1 MVKDSEL
8 TCEICGN
15 PTYHKIFRIVE
26 GVKMLVC
33 PNCADVGEELPERKP
48 STRTYKIGGNI
59 QTEPKKLR
67 NSNKPAY
74 DPHGSIPTKKIAE
87 QHKEKKIGID
97 DLELKPDYQK
107 ILIKLR
113 QSKNL
118 SQAEFANSVS
128 ISETTYKAV
137 EAKKI
142 DLTILDAQKIEKKY
156 NIKLTQEAGA
166 QEDLEIDYSM
176 FSSKKSGEY
185 TLGDVLF
192 SSKKK

>member
-1 MVKDSEL
+1 MVKDSEI

-15 PTYHKIFRIVE
+15 PTYHKIYRIVE

-33 PNCADVGEELPERKP
+33 PNCADIGEKPPERKP
-48 STRTYKIGGNI
+48 TVRTYNMRGNI
-59 QTEPKKLR
+59 QKAPQKPNIL
-67 NSNKPAY
+67 NKPVY
-74 DPHGSIPTKKIAE
+74 DPHGFNPSQKPAE
-87 QHKEKKIGID
+87 QNKEKKIGIE

-107 ILIKLR
+107 ILVKLR
-113 QSKNL
+113 QSKNM

-128 ISETTYKAV
+128 ISEKTYKSV

-156 NIKLTQEAGA
+156 NVKLTQEAGA
-166 QEDLEIDYSM
+166 QEDLEVDYSK
-176 FSSKKSGEY
+176 FSSKKTGEY